1 LFSQEDREESKMAAT
16 VIGAREIRPVRFW
29 ESTNGKKVIMG
40 ATGFILFAFIVGHML
55 GNMQIYAGAD
65 KFNSYGHFLHGVPE
79 LLWIVR
85 IGLLAAVGLHI
96 WASVGLAL
104 RKTKA
109 RPVGYAKRQNTV
121 SSYASRT
128 MYWSGPILLA
138 FVIYHI
144 LHLTAGVVHP
154 GSSFQEGDVYANTV
168 GGFQVWYV
176 SAWYIFSMIL
186 LGLHL
191 RHGFWSMFQ
200 SLGINHPRH
209 TPILQKAANAIA
221 IIVTAG
227 FISIPVS
234 VLLGLVKL

>member
-1 LFSQEDREESKMAAT
+1 MAAT

-40 ATGFILFAFIVGHML
+40 ATGFILFAFIIGHML
-55 GNMQIYAGAD
+55 GNLQIYAGAD
-65 KFNSYGHFLHGVPE
+65 KFNGYGHFLHGVPE

-85 IGLLAAVGLHI
+85 IGLLIAVGLHI
-96 WASVGLAL
+96 WASIGLAA
-104 RKTKA
+104 RKINA

-138 FVIYHI
+138 FIIYHI

-154 GSSFQEGDVYANTV
+154 GSSFKEGDVYANTV
-168 GGFQVWYV
+168 SGFQVPYV

-191 RHGFWSMFQ
+191 RHGVWSMFQ

-209 TPILQKAANAIA
+209 TPILQKAALLFA
-221 IIVTAG
+221 IIITAG

>member
-1 LFSQEDREESKMAAT
+1 MAAT

-209 TPILQKAANAIA
+209 TPILQKAAIAFA

-234 VLLGLVKL
+234 ILLGLVKL

>member
-1 LFSQEDREESKMAAT
+1 MAST
-16 VIGAREIRPVRFW
+16 VIGPRVARPARFFA
-29 ESTNGKKVIMG
+29 STNGKKAVMG
-40 ATGFILFAFIVGHML
+40 LTGFILFAFVVGHMM

-65 KFNSYGHFLHGVPE
+65 RFNAYGHFLHGVPE

-85 IGLLAAVGLHI
+85 IGLLLAVGLHI
-96 WASVGLAL
+96 WASVGLASKKL
-104 RKTKA
+104 SA
-109 RPVGYAKRQNTV
+109 RPVGYAQRKNTV

-138 FVIYHI
+138 FVIYHL
-144 LHLTAGVVHP
+144 LHLTVGAVHP
-154 GSSFQEGDVYANTV
+154 GSNFQEGDVYGNTV

-191 RHGFWSMFQ
+191 RHGVWSMFQ

-209 TPILQKAANAIA
+209 TPILRKFA
-221 IIVTAG
+221 IIFAVVVTGG
-227 FISIPVS
+227 FISIPIS
-234 VLLGLVKL
+234 VLLGLVK

>member
-1 LFSQEDREESKMAAT
+1 MAAT

-209 TPILQKAANAIA
+209 TPILQKAAIAFA

>member
-1 LFSQEDREESKMAAT
+1 MATTAL
-16 VIGAREIRPVRFW
+16 GAHEIRPARFFA
-29 ESTNGKKVIMG
+29 STNGKKIVM
-40 ATGFILFAFIVGHML
+40 ALTGFILFAFVVGHML

-65 KFNSYGHFLHGVPE
+65 KFNGYGHFLHGVPE
-79 LLWIVR
+79 LLWMVR

-96 WASVGLAL
+96 WASIGLAG
-104 RKTKA
+104 RKLKA
-109 RPVGYAKRQNTV
+109 RPVAYAKRQNTV

-138 FVIYHI
+138 FIIYHL

-154 GSSFQEGDVYANTV
+154 GSSFEEGDVYRNTV

-191 RHGFWSMFQ
+191 RHGVWSMFQ

-209 TPILQKAANAIA
+209 TPLLQKFAILFA
-221 IIVTAG
+221 VVVTGG
-227 FISIPVS
+227 FISIPIT
-234 VLLGLVKL
+234 VLAGLIK